1 MSPISTY
8 TPSSAVGAGTR
19 AVEAGVG
26 GSGALVF
33 LSLKAMGGSEKQ
45 RTRDVRDTFRAQVF
59 LSLKAMGGSEKQR
72 THDVR
77 DTFRAHVFLS
87 LKTMGGS
94 EKQST
99 HDVTRSFHFLFRRFV
114 CQVAFCRN
122 GQFYLKHSF

>member
-59 LSLKAMGGSEKQR
+59 LSLKAMGGSEKQ
-72 THDVR
+72 
-77 DTFRAHVFLS
+77 
-87 LKTMGGS
+87 
-94 EKQST
+94 ST